1 MLIRQL
7 EYLVALAAE
16 KHFAR
21 AAERCEIAQPTLSLA
36 LRQLE
41 DELGVAIVER
51 GNRFRGFTPEGEI
64 VLGWSRRMLA
74 DADALRQ
81 ELGASRGALAGR
93 LRLGIIPSAI
103 AAVAPV
109 TAAFATL
116 HPHVIIDQAE
126 STSAEILRGLAT
138 YELDAAISYTENEP
152 LGHVIAQPMYEER
165 YVLVTPVDSPLG
177 HRKTVEWRET
187 VQVPLCLLRRDMQN
201 RRIIDGIF
209 ARLGITPTVGI
220 EASSMISQ
228 FCYLETGVWSCVMP
242 ESYSRWLEPLRHLH
256 RATLV
261 EPIVAHTVG
270 LLVAERE
277 PIPPLI
283 AAFRAHVTERYLRET
298 PASATGG

>member
-7 EYLVALAAE
+7 EYLVALAVE

-64 VLGWSRRMLA
+64 VLRWSRRMLG
-74 DADALRQ
+74 DAEALRQ

-93 LRLGIIPSAI
+93 LRLGIVPSAI
-103 AAVAPV
+103 AAVSPV

-116 HPHVIIDQAE
+116 HPHVVIEQVE
-126 STSAEILRGLAT
+126 LTSSEILRGLAA
-138 YELDAAISYTENEP
+138 YELDAAISYIDNEP
-152 LGHVIAQPMYEER
+152 LGHVIVHPMYEER
-165 YVLVTPVDSPLG
+165 YVLVTPADSPLAG
-177 HRKTVEWRET
+177 RTSVEWRET
-187 VQVPLCLLRRDMQN
+187 VAVPLCLLRRDMQN

-209 ARLGITPTVGI
+209 AGLGITPMVGI

-228 FCYLETGVWSCVMP
+228 FCYLETGHWSCVMP
-242 ESYSRWLEPLRHLH
+242 ESYSRWLEPLGHLH
-256 RATLV
+256 RAALV
-261 EPIVAHTVG
+261 EPTVTKTIG
-270 LLVAERE
+270 LIITERE

-283 AAFRAHVTERYLRET
+283 AAFRAHVAERYLPET
-298 PASATGG
+298 PLASPR

>member
-1 MLIRQL
+1 VLIRQL

-64 VLGWSRRMLA
+64 VLQWSRRMLA
-74 DADALRQ
+74 DAEALRQ

-93 LRLGIIPSAI
+93 LRLGVVPSAI
-103 AAVAPV
+103 AAVANV
-109 TAAFATL
+109 IAAFATR
-116 HPHVIIDQAE
+116 HPHVVIDQAE
-126 STSAEILRGLAT
+126 LTSAEILRGLAA
-138 YELDAAISYTENEP
+138 YELDAAISYTDNEP
-152 LGHVIAQPMYEER
+152 LGHVIVHPMYEER
-165 YVLVTPVDSPLG
+165 YILVTPADSPLG
-177 HRKTVEWRET
+177 SRHTVEWRET
-187 VQVPLCLLRRDMQN
+187 VEVPLCLLRRDMQN

-209 ARLGITPTVGI
+209 ARLGITPMVGI

-242 ESYSRWLEPLRHLH
+242 ETYSRWLEPLKALH
-256 RATLV
+256 RAALV
-261 EPIVAHTVG
+261 EPVVTKTIG
-270 LLVAERE
+270 LLIAERE
-277 PIPPLI
+277 PVPPLI
-283 AAFRAHVTERYLRET
+283 AAFRAHVTERYLPEMPFLR
-298 PASATGG
+298 

>member
-7 EYLVALAAE
+7 EYLVALAQE

-64 VLGWSRRMLA
+64 VLQWSRRMLG
-74 DADALRQ
+74 DAEALRQ

-93 LRLGIIPSAI
+93 LRLGVVPSAI
-103 AAVAPV
+103 AAVSPV

-116 HPHVIIDQAE
+116 HPHVVIEQVE
-126 STSAEILRGLAT
+126 LTSAEILRGLAA
-138 YELDAAISYTENEP
+138 YELDAAISYTDNEP
-152 LGHVIAQPMYEER
+152 LGHVIVHPMYEER
-165 YVLVTPVDSPLG
+165 YVLVTPRDSPLG
-177 HRKTVEWRET
+177 DRATVEWRET
-187 VQVPLCLLRRDMQN
+187 ALVPLCLLRRDMQN

-209 ARLGITPTVGI
+209 ARLDITPTVGI

-228 FCYLETGVWSCVMP
+228 FCYLETGRWSCVMP
-242 ESYSRWLEPLRHLH
+242 ESYSRWLEPLAHLH
-256 RATLV
+256 RAALV
-261 EPIVAHTVG
+261 EPIVTKTIG
-270 LLVAERE
+270 LLIAERDLV
-277 PIPPLI
+277 PPLI
-283 AAFRAHVTERYLRET
+283 AAFRAHVAERYLPET
-298 PASATGG
+298 PRALGR